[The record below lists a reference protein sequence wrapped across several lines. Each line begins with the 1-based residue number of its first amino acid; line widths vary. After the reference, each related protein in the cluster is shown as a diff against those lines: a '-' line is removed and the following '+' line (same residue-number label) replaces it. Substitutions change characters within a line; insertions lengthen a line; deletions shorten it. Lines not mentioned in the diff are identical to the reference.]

1 MFCADTDIITLIYCS
16 RERKYNSVLFGVK
29 TEGSVVVF
37 TRFLFYYVSTHTT
50 PNRIFS
56 THADAHEARKA
67 THMLKHAK
75 AHGNIKHAKQVKAM
89 HVLAP
94 VGAHDAEPISLK
106 ESKDHKLFK
115 YYTYGT

>member
-37 TRFLFYYVSTHTT
+37 TRFLFYYVSTHTA
-50 PNRIFS
+50 PNHIFS
-56 THADAHEARKA
+56 RHAGARKA
-67 THMLKHAK
+67 RKSNIRAEACKSAWKHQACK
-75 AHGNIKHAKQVKAM
+75 SNIH
-89 HVLAP
+89 AP
-94 VGAHDAEPISLK
+94 VGAHDAEPIPLK

>member
-37 TRFLFYYVSTHTT
+37 TRFLFYYVSTHTA

-56 THADAHEARKA
+56 THADAHEASKSNTHAEACKSAWKHEARKA
-67 THMLKHAK
+67 
-75 AHGNIKHAKQVKAM
+75 
-89 HVLAP
+89 
-94 VGAHDAEPISLK
+94 S
-106 ESKDHKLFK
+106 
-115 YYTYGT
+115 

>member
-37 TRFLFYYVSTHTT
+37 TRFLFYYVSTHTA
-50 PNRIFS
+50 PNRLFS
-56 THADAHEARKA
+56 THADAHE
-67 THMLKHAK
+67 
-75 AHGNIKHAKQVKAM
+75 HAKQVKAM
-89 HVLAP
+89 HVLTPQGTLAP

>member
-37 TRFLFYYVSTHTT
+37 TRFLFYYVSTHTA
-50 PNRIFS
+50 PNRLFS
-56 THADAHEARKA
+56 THTDAHEASKSK
-67 THMLKHAK
+67 LKQ
-75 AHGNIKHAKQVKAM
+75 GT
-89 HVLAP
+89 LAP
-94 VGAHDAEPISLK
+94 VGAHDAEPIPLK

>member
-37 TRFLFYYVSTHTT
+37 TRFLFYYVSTHTA
-50 PNRIFS
+50 PNHIFS
-56 THADAHEARKA
+56 RHADARKACKSNVHAEACKSAWKHQARK
-67 THMLKHAK
+67 TMYVLKPA
-75 AHGNIKHAKQVKAM
+75 G
-89 HVLAP
+89 
-94 VGAHDAEPISLK
+94 HDAEPIPLK